1 MEALFDI
8 STRWLGTWLTIRIVT
23 QTMKH
28 LGIADFL
35 IATEPMQI
43 LAIVLGSKLAN
54 HGGIVLALFVYVHFV
69 PNLKLGQRYV
79 FLSNHKIR
87 PKVTAYFVE
96 GGSQKWIEHR
106 LVRMSKGGLQAV
118 FRLQPA
124 FADILGL
131 FAYRD
136 QVIVFLATLHEQI
149 LAVDEVLG
157 CDRTVEG
164 RELLL
169 VKAHTVALDELA
181 HLTLAGE
188 DLPTLLTEDIN
199 GKLSELVAGDRI
211 VGHVLEYIVERSL
224 IKLLQRLAGRL
235 AEEYVTGS
243 DSHVEVLARVDHYRH
258 LLGETTLQG
267 AAARILSVLGDEPLN
282 GFMVEVGEDADIAL
296 CLIVSHVEPELVEG
310 IGRGALGVEPNV
322 ATLRLAKL
330 LAIGLRDERTGD
342 TEGFYVVAQS
352 AMDQLS
358 TRCHIAPLVVAT
370 QLQPDAML
378 AVEMEKVVT
387 LEELVG
393 KLSKGKSVA
402 RRTVETLLH
411 ALLRHH
417 IVDSD
422 VLTHLA
428 GKVEEGEV
436 LHPVVVVDHLG
447 LVGRRAVEVKK
458 LGCLLLDGLLIVVER
473 LGVKEIALRTFA

>member
-1 MEALFDI
+1 
-8 STRWLGTWLTIRIVT
+8 
-23 QTMKH
+23 
-28 LGIADFL
+28 
-35 IATEPMQI
+35 
-43 LAIVLGSKLAN
+43 
-54 HGGIVLALFVYVHFV
+54 
-69 PNLKLGQRYV
+69 
-79 FLSNHKIR
+79 
-87 PKVTAYFVE
+87 
-96 GGSQKWIEHR
+96 
-106 LVRMSKGGLQAV
+106 
-118 FRLQPA
+118 
-124 FADILGL
+124 
-131 FAYRD
+131 
-136 QVIVFLATLHEQI
+136 
-149 LAVDEVLG
+149 
-157 CDRTVEG
+157 
-164 RELLL
+164 
-169 VKAHTVALDELA
+169 
-181 HLTLAGE
+181 
-188 DLPTLLTEDIN
+188 
-199 GKLSELVAGDRI
+199 
-211 VGHVLEYIVERSL
+211 
-224 IKLLQRLAGRL
+224 
-235 AEEYVTGS
+235 
-243 DSHVEVLARVDHYRH
+243 
-258 LLGETTLQG
+258 
-267 AAARILSVLGDEPLN
+267 
-282 GFMVEVGEDADIAL
+282 MVEVGEDADIAL
-296 CLIVSHVEPELVEG
+296 CLIVSHVEPELIEG

-358 TRCHIAPLVVAT
+358 TRRHIAPLVVAT

-393 KLSKGKSVA
+393 KLCKGKSVA

-473 LGVKEIALRTFA
+473 LGVKEIALRTFARRIANHTRSASDEKIRLVSTTLQMAQHHDAAEVSDMEGVCGRICAEIGRHGMFQKIFLCAWHDLCKHSTPFQLFNKILHRNCMRCI